1 MVSPPCLQA
10 AAQDLDKQPARLSQG
25 PQSREEAYEAGWGTG
40 VLKTSLCGIVVILCC
55 LLLAGCAGVAP
66 AFVGNNGGGG
76 QNPQTP
82 QKITAVNHIIIM
94 MQENR
99 SFDQYFGSA
108 LNAFRAAQGLSQE
121 IDGTPSNVSLKTW
134 DGSPNV
140 SPFHMTSM
148 CSENLTSSWQESHAD
163 MNLADQNN
171 IPPNPPMDG
180 FASMAGGFS
189 QHTGG
194 TDTAGKRAVGF
205 YTDQDLPF
213 YYWAAT
219 QFATA
224 DRFFSAGPFRTQ
236 PNRMYLLAATS
247 QGHVFAP
254 QSTLTAKTI
263 FQLLQEH
270 GITWRVYVTNNWA
283 PGKTGDTYMNYF
295 DSFTSQHVDHFADA
309 KTFAADANSGN
320 LPQVS
325 LIESGY
331 ESGQDEHPLN
341 SVQVGAAYAE
351 SFVTTL
357 IKSPSWKDSIFFLTF
372 DEGGGL
378 YDHTPPMKT
387 VNPDGIPPMDI
398 PPGDPPGD
406 FTLSGFR
413 VPVAIISPF
422 AKPHFVSHT
431 SMDFTAMLKF
441 IETRFNL
448 PNLNNRDAFQPDMT
462 EFFDWTA
469 PNLNPTAAPNQPTN
483 GPCYIDHLP

>member
-1 MVSPPCLQA
+1 MV
-10 AAQDLDKQPARLSQG
+10 
-25 PQSREEAYEAGWGTG
+25 
-40 VLKTSLCGIVVILCC
+40 
-55 LLLAGCAGVAP
+55 
-66 AFVGNNGGGG
+66 
-76 QNPQTP
+76 
-82 QKITAVNHIIIM
+82 
-94 MQENR
+94 
-99 SFDQYFGSA
+99 
-108 LNAFRAAQGLSQE
+108 
-121 IDGTPSNVSLKTW
+121 
-134 DGSPNV
+134 
-140 SPFHMTSM
+140 SM

-163 MNLADQNN
+163 MDLASQDH
-171 IPPNPPMDG
+171 PRDPPPMDG
-180 FASMAGGFS
+180 FAAMAGGFS

-194 TDTAGKRAVGF
+194 ADTAGRRAVGF

-247 QGHVFAP
+247 QGHVFDP
-254 QSTLTAKTI
+254 KTTLTAKTI
-263 FQLLQEH
+263 FQLLEENK
-270 GITWRVYVTNNWA
+270 ITWRVYVTNNWA

-309 KTFAADANSGN
+309 TTFASDANSGN

-325 LIESGY
+325 LIESGD

-341 SVQVGAAYAE
+341 SVQVGAAYAQ

-357 IKSPSWKDSIFFLTF
+357 MNSPAWKESVFFLTF

-378 YDHTPPMKT
+378 YDHVPPMKT
-387 VNPDGIPPMDI
+387 VNPDGIPPQDI

-413 VPVAIISPF
+413 VPFVVISPF

-448 PNLNNRDAFQPDMT
+448 PNLNKRDAFQPDMT
-462 EFFDWTA
+462 EFFDWKA
-469 PNLNPTAAPNQPTN
+469 PNLNPTPAPNQPTD